1 MKEMEILGANRFDAW
16 TKTRSGSRALILREE
31 KILLIHEALQ
41 DLWLIPGG
49 GLEAGESPEACCI
62 REAEE
67 ETGLLVRPEKQ
78 FLILSEY
85 YEEYRYISHY
95 FVCAVT
101 GKGTMRLTEQ
111 EKARA
116 PRPEWIPLRDA
127 LGIFSRHREYAAVSE
142 EKRGI
147 YLREFTALTEYC
159 DQCERE
165 RL

>member
-1 MKEMEILGANRFDAW
+1 MKSLEIVGE
-16 TKTRSGSRALILREE
+16 TYVGSYDRIRRACRGIIVQDG
-31 KILLIHEALQ
+31 KILLSHGAAKG
-41 DLWLIPGG
+41 LWMIPGG